1 MTFFDRERTSMTARL
16 LFLTLAALLGSAYG
30 TSAGEASELPF
41 NILNGTWAGEGSLL
55 YDSGPP
61 DKLSCLGYYRSIDGG
76 KALGIAIRCNGQP
89 DKLEFRSK
97 LNYANGKLSGTW
109 EERTNNASGNASGT
123 ASENSLRVAF
133 DGSLSGSLSI
143 AFSASQQSIIVSIS
157 TAGSELKGARVSL
170 NRR

>member
-1 MTFFDRERTSMTARL
+1 MITRL
-16 LFLTLAALLGSAYG
+16 LFLTLAFLLGSAHFMCTG
-30 TSAGEASELPF
+30 HASELPF
-41 NILNGTWAGEGSLL
+41 NVLNGTWAGEGSLL

-61 DKLSCLGYYRSIDGG
+61 DKLKCLGYYRSADGG
-76 KALGIAIRCNGQP
+76 KALGIAIRCDGQP

-97 LNYANGKLSGTW
+97 LNYADGKLSGTW
-109 EERTNNASGNASGT
+109 EERTNNASGTASGNASG
-123 ASENSLRVAF
+123 NGLRVDF

-143 AFSASQQSIIVSIS
+143 AFSASEQSITVSIS